1 MRDEGTL
8 SGLLTGYQVVMDRDR
23 KDVIVRCLRH
33 SEGYGLLR
41 GRGGRETEIEG
52 VCACVKRE
60 SEEKLM

>member
-1 MRDEGTL
+1 
-8 SGLLTGYQVVMDRDR
+8 MDRDR

-41 GRGGRETEIEG
+41 GRGGRERGRETEIEG